1 MGSVEHGEFQVIK
14 LIRLVQF
21 IMGITKLP
29 FYITCYICNMQR
41 CILRTCRFPFVRR
54 IYYEGTNTAL
64 LKLKPH
70 MKSLNDLIQ
79 QGSGIADRELEEARG
94 LTKPDHTAIL
104 TYSSVSRQKLYIY
117 IQTLHTSR
125 ELSAKLNFSY
135 LAVSGKF
142 NKFKFR

>member
-21 IMGITKLP
+21 ILGITKLP

-64 LKLKPH
+64 LKLHPH

-104 TYSSVSRQKLYIY
+104 TYSSVSQQKL
-117 IQTLHTSR
+117 QTLHTSR
-125 ELSAKLNFSY
+125 ELSAKSNFSY
-135 LAVSGKF
+135 LAVSSKF
-142 NKFKFR
+142 TKFKFR